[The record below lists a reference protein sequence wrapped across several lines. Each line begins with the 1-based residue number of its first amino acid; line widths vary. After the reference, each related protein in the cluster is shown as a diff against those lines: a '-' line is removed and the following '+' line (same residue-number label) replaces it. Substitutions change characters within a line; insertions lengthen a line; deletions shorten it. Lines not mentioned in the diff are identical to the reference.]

1 MDNNVIEKFVISM
14 YSRNMSV
21 EEIADTVKIPEWK
34 VGKIIDN
41 HKREISERKQRIEN
55 AESDRP
61 YSMLKKGRRVEKQ
74 KKPKKPK
81 KEELPKVQVDKP
93 VTKTV
98 ANLQE
103 IKLKI
108 MRGEEYDKEKL
119 KKLRSRII
127 IKNYRI
133 PNSEEVRELA
143 QIYVQLSKF
152 TAAKAIVRE
161 IYNEAMKKAN
171 SDKIMSEIIKQ
182 ELSYNIMKYYR
193 MGLSASQMAE
203 ELKLYTV
210 DVIRE
215 INRQKELNVKIKEM
229 HQEGKSE
236 VDIAD
241 LLHENIERVKWGV
254 ESKQKD
260 KPKLYG
266 DGKNNKSEA
275 EGDER

>member
-1 MDNNVIEKFVISM
+1 M
-14 YSRNMSV
+14 
-21 EEIADTVKIPEWK
+21 
-34 VGKIIDN
+34 
-41 HKREISERKQRIEN
+41 
-55 AESDRP
+55 
-61 YSMLKKGRRVEKQ
+61 EKQ
-74 KKPKKPK
+74 KKPK

-161 IYNEAMKKAN
+161 IYNEAMNKAN

-260 KPKLYG
+260 KLKLYG

>member
-1 MDNNVIEKFVISM
+1 
-14 YSRNMSV
+14 
-21 EEIADTVKIPEWK
+21 
-34 VGKIIDN
+34 
-41 HKREISERKQRIEN
+41 
-55 AESDRP
+55 
-61 YSMLKKGRRVEKQ
+61 
-74 KKPKKPK
+74 
-81 KEELPKVQVDKP
+81 
-93 VTKTV
+93 
-98 ANLQE
+98 
-103 IKLKI
+103 

-260 KPKLYG
+260 KLKLYG

>member
-1 MDNNVIEKFVISM
+1 MDNKVIEKFVISM

-74 KKPKKPK
+74 KKPKK
-81 KEELPKVQVDKP
+81 EELPKVQVDKP

-108 MRGEEYDKEKL
+108 MRGEEYDKEKF

-161 IYNEAMKKAN
+161 IYNEAMNKAN

-203 ELKLYTV
+203 ELRLYTV

-229 HQEGKSE
+229 HQEGK
-236 VDIAD
+236 
-241 LLHENIERVKWGV
+241 VK
-254 ESKQKD
+254 
-260 KPKLYG
+260 LI
-266 DGKNNKSEA
+266 
-275 EGDER
+275 

>member
-1 MDNNVIEKFVISM
+1 M
-14 YSRNMSV
+14 
-21 EEIADTVKIPEWK
+21 
-34 VGKIIDN
+34 
-41 HKREISERKQRIEN
+41 
-55 AESDRP
+55 
-61 YSMLKKGRRVEKQ
+61 EKQ
-74 KKPKKPK
+74 KKPK

-108 MRGEEYDKEKL
+108 MRGEEYDKEKF

-161 IYNEAMKKAN
+161 IYNEAMNKAN

-203 ELKLYTV
+203 ELRLYTV

>member
-1 MDNNVIEKFVISM
+1 
-14 YSRNMSV
+14 
-21 EEIADTVKIPEWK
+21 
-34 VGKIIDN
+34 
-41 HKREISERKQRIEN
+41 
-55 AESDRP
+55 
-61 YSMLKKGRRVEKQ
+61 
-74 KKPKKPK
+74 
-81 KEELPKVQVDKP
+81 
-93 VTKTV
+93 
-98 ANLQE
+98 
-103 IKLKI
+103 

-260 KPKLYG
+260 KLNYMEPNNRSRQSVHFIYGGSFCHLYRIG
-266 DGKNNKSEA
+266 PLCPCRLPANKMA
-275 EGDER
+275 Q

>member
-1 MDNNVIEKFVISM
+1 M
-14 YSRNMSV
+14 
-21 EEIADTVKIPEWK
+21 
-34 VGKIIDN
+34 
-41 HKREISERKQRIEN
+41 
-55 AESDRP
+55 
-61 YSMLKKGRRVEKQ
+61 EKQ

-108 MRGEEYDKEKL
+108 MRGEEYDKEKI

-161 IYNEAMKKAN
+161 IYNEAMNKTN
-171 SDKIMSEIIKQ
+171 PDKIMSEIIKQ

-203 ELKLYTV
+203 ELRLYTV